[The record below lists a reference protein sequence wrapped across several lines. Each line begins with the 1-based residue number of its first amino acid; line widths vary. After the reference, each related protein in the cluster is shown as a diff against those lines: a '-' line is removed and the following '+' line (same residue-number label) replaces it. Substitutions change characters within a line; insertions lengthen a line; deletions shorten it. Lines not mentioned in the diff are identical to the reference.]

1 MLTPGVKQHCPS
13 RVLWQFLNW
22 MIMNI
27 NARIKQ
33 ARVAA
38 GISQIRLATLLG
50 VTRSAVSQWE
60 SEHGTVP
67 RPEHLA
73 RLAELLHTDYE
84 WLATGK
90 KSREEKPVS
99 VIREDTPSRY
109 KSALSPEQEEL
120 LKLYGALSL
129 KSRLALME
137 FLKTL

>member
-1 MLTPGVKQHCPS
+1 MLTLAVKQHCPF

-27 NARIKQ
+27 NARIRQ
-33 ARVAA
+33 ARMAA
-38 GISQIRLATLLG
+38 GISQIRLAGLLG

-60 SEHGTVP
+60 SQHGTVP

-73 RLAELLHTDYE
+73 RLAELLEADYV

-90 KSREEKPVS
+90 KSREEKPAPG
-99 VIREDTPSRY
+99 IREDTPSRY
-109 KSALSPEQEEL
+109 KNALSPEQEEL
-120 LKLYGALSL
+120 LKLYGALPL
-129 KSRLALME
+129 KSRLALMD